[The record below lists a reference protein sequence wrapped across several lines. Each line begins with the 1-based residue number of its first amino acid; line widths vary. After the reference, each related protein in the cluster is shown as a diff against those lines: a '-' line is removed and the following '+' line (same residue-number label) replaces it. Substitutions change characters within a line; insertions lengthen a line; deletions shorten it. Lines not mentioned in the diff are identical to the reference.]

1 MNNKLKLKVAFLYGN
16 RMRVVIQRVK
26 NASVSIDEKIVGNI
40 NQGLM
45 ILLGIENEDTENDI
59 KWLIQKILGLRIFS
73 DAEGKMNLSISD
85 IQGEIL
91 IISQFTLYASTVKGN
106 RPSFLKSAKPDFSIP
121 LYEKFVEI
129 IKAETPLKIET
140 GQFGADMEV
149 SLINDGPVTI
159 IIDSK
164 TRE

>member
-1 MNNKLKLKVAFLYGN
+1 
-16 RMRVVIQRVK
+16 MRVVIQRVK
-26 NASVSIDEKIVGNI
+26 KASVSIDQQIVGNI

-45 ILLGIENEDTENDI
+45 ILLGIENADNENDI
-59 KWLIQKILGLRIFS
+59 KWLVQKILGLRIFS
-73 DAEGKMNLSISD
+73 DAEGKMNLSVSD

-91 IISQFTLYASTVKGN
+91 IVSQFTLFASTVKGN
-106 RPSFLKSAKPDFSIP
+106 RPSFLKSAKPDISIP
-121 LYEKFVEI
+121 LYENFLET
-129 IKAETPLKIET
+129 IKKETSLKIET

-164 TRE
+164 VRE

>member
-1 MNNKLKLKVAFLYGN
+1 
-16 RMRVVIQRVK
+16 MRVVIQRVK
-26 NASVSIDEKIVGNI
+26 KANVSIDNNIVGEI

-59 KWLIQKILGLRIFS
+59 KWLVQKILGLRIFS

-85 IQGEIL
+85 IHGEIL

-106 RPSFLKSAKPDFSIP
+106 RPSFLKSAKPDFAIP
-121 LYEKFVEI
+121 LYHKFLDTMHT
-129 IKAETPLKIET
+129 ETSLKIET
-140 GQFGADMEV
+140 GQFGADMQV

-159 IIDSK
+159 MIDSK

>member
-1 MNNKLKLKVAFLYGN
+1 
-16 RMRVVIQRVK
+16 MRIVIQRVK
-26 NASVSIDEKIVGNI
+26 KASVSINENMVGNI
-40 NQGLM
+40 NQGLV
-45 ILLGIENEDTENDI
+45 ILLGIENEDTESDI

-73 DAEGKMNLSISD
+73 DAEGKMNLSVSD
-85 IQGEIL
+85 IFGELL
-91 IISQFTLYASTVKGN
+91 IVSQFTLFASTVKGN
-106 RPSFLKSAKPDFSIP
+106 RPSFLKSAKPDISIP
-121 LYEKFVEI
+121 LYEKFLET
-129 IKAETPLKIET
+129 IKETSLKIET